1 MNYNEE
7 EKKKLAKLAEE
18 KKKALADQAEAQRIY
33 DEKMNHILKRLGS
46 IYIRENAI
54 EAKANARAKE
64 KKQ

>member
-18 KKKALADQAEAQRIY
+18 EKKVLADQAEAQRIY
-33 DEKMNHILKRLGS
+33 DEKMNNILKRLGS
-46 IYIRENAI
+46 ILVRRNAI

-64 KKQ
+64 KK